1 MQLSYL
7 GKSQDT
13 KNDKFS
19 HKQLIVYCRY
29 RLVSDEGERGIR
41 LQGHVTVKESQAV
54 VIAELMVLVPFNQ

>member
-1 MQLSYL
+1 MYRAHCAVIFAIAQLSCTYL
-7 GKSQDT
+7 
-13 KNDKFS
+13 
-19 HKQLIVYCRY
+19 LIVYCRY